1 MALYFLYLYAIE
13 PASDRFYMCLSMLE
27 SRRWHTL
34 AKQSGKIFLKI
45 FQKHV
50 DVFKTQVYT
59 VNR

>member
-1 MALYFLYLYAIE
+1 MQIKRSATVGCDTSFSLSKHLEE

-45 FQKHV
+45 FQK
-50 DVFKTQVYT
+50 TC
-59 VNR
+59 